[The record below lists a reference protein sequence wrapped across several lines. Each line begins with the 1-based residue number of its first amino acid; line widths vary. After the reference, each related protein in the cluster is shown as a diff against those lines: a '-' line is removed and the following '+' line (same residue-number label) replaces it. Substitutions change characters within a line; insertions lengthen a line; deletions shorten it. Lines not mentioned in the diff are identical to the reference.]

1 MRKLSLLFV
10 LLFVMGSLVA
20 QETIVTWDGLTKQK
34 GKSDA
39 DIINVKKNV
48 KSKTWVKRADLY
60 YSIYTFN
67 TKGLYVGMP
76 MESGMIDKAFVVGAK
91 DVVGGDPKS
100 KKQVESE
107 MVWEYPRKKLFFD
120 KNGRLARWEETE
132 FIDKEAILKSAK
144 AYIKADELDEKGT
157 LKNKATFKIGVRDT
171 RNYVVN
177 KAVDYYSKEK
187 HKEAL
192 KYMTLASK
200 LGEFPKD
207 KSDSLFDNRQLVYFM
222 GLIALKGGMTDDAR
236 ANFKRSIES
245 KYQEGACYH
254 YLAESYAVDGDSA
267 AFIAKVKEGFEKYPE
282 EEQLLIDLINYY
294 INKNQPEKVIEYLD
308 IAISKNPTNP
318 SYYSAKGTVYFNKYS
333 ASLSKYTTSREDAH
347 KYKKQAF
354 VDRNNAKK
362 KLAAEKSRD
371 AALKVG
377 DEAFLL
383 IFKDLDKAE
392 EFYNESIKLDE
403 KAFNAAYNVGSINL
417 KRSRVYALESDF
429 VIKIFKDF
437 NKSEVLSKKSDK
449 ALEVAAQKFE
459 DALKISP
466 TDRDALKTLRSIY
479 FRMRDTANVDRLDA
493 IIEKLPAVQKSGIE

>member
-1 MRKLSLLFV
+1 MRKLSLFFV

-34 GKSDA
+34 DKSDVE
-39 DIINVKKNV
+39 ITNVKKNV
-48 KSKTWVKRADLY
+48 KSKTWVKRAELY

-76 MESGMIDKAFVVGAK
+76 MESGMIEKAYVVGAK
-91 DVVGGDPKS
+91 DVVGGNPKS
-100 KKQVESE
+100 KNQVGNE
-107 MVWEYPRKKLFFD
+107 MVWEYPRKKLYFD
-120 KNGRLARWEETE
+120 ENGRLARWEETE
-132 FIDKEAILKSAK
+132 YIDKEAILKSAK

-157 LKNKATFKIGVRDT
+157 LKNKVTFMLGVKDT
-171 RNYVVN
+171 RNYVIN
-177 KAVDYYSKEK
+177 KAVDFYSKEN
-187 HKEAL
+187 HKDAL
-192 KYMTLASK
+192 KYMTLASE

-207 KSDSLFDNRQLVYFM
+207 KSDSLFDNRQIVYFM
-222 GLIALKGGMTDDAR
+222 GLIALKGGMTEDAR
-236 ANFKRSIES
+236 SNFNKSIES

-254 YLAESYAVDGDSA
+254 YLAESYVVDGDSA

-308 IAISKNPTNP
+308 IAISKNPSNP

-333 ASLSKYTTSREDAH
+333 ATLAKYIKAREEAH

-362 KLAAEKSRD
+362 KLAAEKLRD

-377 DEAFLL
+377 DAELVL
-383 IFKDLDKAE
+383 IFGDLDKAE
-392 EFYNESIKLDE
+392 KFYVESIALDE
-403 KAFNAAYNVGSINL
+403 KAFNAAYNVGSLYL

-429 VIKIFKDF
+429 VIKISKDF
-437 NKSEVLSKKSDK
+437 NKSDVLTKKSDEV
-449 ALEVAAQKFE
+449 LEMAAQKFE
-459 DALKISP
+459 DALKINP

-493 IIEKLPAVQKSGIE
+493 IIEKLPEVQKAGIE